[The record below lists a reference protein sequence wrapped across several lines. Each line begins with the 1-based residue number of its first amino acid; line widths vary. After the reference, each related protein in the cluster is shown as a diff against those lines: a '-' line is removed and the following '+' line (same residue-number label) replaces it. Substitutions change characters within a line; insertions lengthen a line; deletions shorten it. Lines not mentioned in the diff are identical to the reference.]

1 MKTKRE
7 EFNKV
12 NSSYNRLKKIA
23 DDLRAESKRPTS
35 KEDWKEGVT
44 AYYRD
49 HLKARGNKICMK
61 NDYDEVVS
69 ALDKAQYKQQRDQD
83 KHKLDSENNTRKIK
97 KTPTHSCQVA
107 DATTERATKA

>member
-35 KEDWKEGVT
+35 KKDWEEGVIT
-44 AYYRD
+44 YYRD
-49 HLKARGNKICMK
+49 HPKARGNK
-61 NDYDEVVS
+61 
-69 ALDKAQYKQQRDQD
+69 L
-83 KHKLDSENNTRKIK
+83 L
-97 KTPTHSCQVA
+97 
-107 DATTERATKA
+107 